1 MRSTLVLV
9 TFVGLCPLAATGQP
23 ADPTRGTA
31 YAQVL
36 STYGDDPAGAVRALM
51 KWPLGEIERGLFQF
65 PRTPAGVTLRS
76 GGDPSKRLLE
86 QMALLHVETAFAH
99 YRRNDGDLMGAHL
112 KWSGRIVRHELPWPE
127 LDVLRTTPIDRAFR
141 TELALLVAGFFHLEL
156 ASDEARRFLDEELKV
171 APHDSMLLL
180 ARGITEEVAASERAQ
195 PRAVPEVRVNRLSA
209 EGAATARMLGRR
221 RAALEAATSLYRRAL
236 VADPAL
242 HEARLRLGR
251 TLFDLGEMVE
261 AQRELEHALAQPL
274 ATHEEYLATLFVA
287 ALHEHHQRHDE
298 AERDFTRAAEL
309 FPAAQAPY
317 LGLSRL
323 KALSD
328 PAAAGE
334 TLLEMF
340 GRSVAPGTSG
350 VADPWWLYDAGFGAS
365 MPTRLA
371 RLRTEARSR

>member
-1 MRSTLVLV
+1 
-9 TFVGLCPLAATGQP
+9 
-23 ADPTRGTA
+23 
-31 YAQVL
+31 
-36 STYGDDPAGAVRALM
+36 M
-51 KWPLGEIERGLFQF
+51 KWPRRDIDRAIVQF

-76 GGDPSKRLLE
+76 GGDPAKRLLQ

-99 YRRNDGDLMGAHL
+99 YRRNDGDLMGVHL
-112 KWSGRIVRHELPWPE
+112 EWSRRIVGHDLPWPT
-127 LDVLRTTPIDRAFR
+127 LDVLRTTPIERAFR
-141 TELALLVAGFFHLEL
+141 VEWALLVTGFFHLEL
-156 ASDEARRFLDEELKV
+156 AFSDVRRFLDEELKV
-171 APHDSMLLL
+171 APHDAILLL
-180 ARGITEEVAASERAQ
+180 ARGITEEVAASERAE
-195 PRAVPEVRVNRLSA
+195 PRAVPEVRGNRLSA
-209 EGAATARMLGRR
+209 EGAATARISGRR

-261 AQRELEHALAQPL
+261 AQRGLEHALAQPL
-274 ATHEEYLATLFVA
+274 ANHQEYLATLFVA

-323 KALSD
+323 KTLSD
-328 PAAAGE
+328 PDAAGE
-334 TLLEMF
+334 ILLEMF
-340 GRSVAPGTSG
+340 GRDVSTSAAG

-365 MPTRLA
+365 MPTRLD

>member
-9 TFVGLCPLAATGQP
+9 TFIGLSPLAATGQP
-23 ADPTRGTA
+23 AEPTLGTA
-31 YAQVL
+31 YAKVL
-36 STYGDDPAGAVRALM
+36 STYGDDPAGAIRTLM
-51 KWPLGEIERGLFQF
+51 KWPISEIERGLVQF
-65 PRTPAGVTLRS
+65 PRTPAGVMLRS
-76 GGDPSKRLLE
+76 GADPSKRLLE

-99 YRRNDGDLMGAHL
+99 YRRKDGDLMGVHL

-127 LDVLRTTPIDRAFR
+127 RDVLRSTPIDRAFR
-141 TELALLVAGFFHLEL
+141 TEFALLVAGFFHLEL
-156 ASDEARRFLDEELKV
+156 ASDEARRFLDDELEV
-171 APHDSMLLL
+171 APHDSRLLL
-180 ARGITEEVAASERAQ
+180 ARGITEEVASSERAQ
-195 PRAVPEVRVNRLSA
+195 PRAVPEVRDRLPA
-209 EGAATARMLGRR
+209 EGTATARMSGRR

-236 VADPAL
+236 VTDPGL
-242 HEARLRLGR
+242 HEARVRLGR
-251 TLFDLGEMVE
+251 TLFDLGDMLE
-261 AQRELEHALAQPL
+261 AQRELERALAQPL
-274 ATHEEYLATLFVA
+274 ANHERYLATLFVA
-287 ALHEHHQRHDE
+287 ALHEHHHRRDD

-371 RLRTEARSR
+371 ALRTEARSR